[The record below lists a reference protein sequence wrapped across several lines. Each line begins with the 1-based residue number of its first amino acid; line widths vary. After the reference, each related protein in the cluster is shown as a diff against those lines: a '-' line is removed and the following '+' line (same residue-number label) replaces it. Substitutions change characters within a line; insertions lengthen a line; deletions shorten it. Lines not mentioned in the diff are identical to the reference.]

1 MSTHKL
7 PNVLICGTPGTGK
20 SSLANLAAEKLAP
33 LGFKYLD
40 VTAIIKDHECHEG
53 LDEQFDSLIVDD
65 DKLLDI
71 MEEMQTDGGCIV
83 DYHSCEFFPERW
95 FELVIV
101 LSTTTEV
108 LYERRVARDYNEK
121 KINEN
126 MQCEIMQI
134 VLESA
139 KESYA
144 PEVVQELPSNTVDD
158 MESNVNRLEAW
169 VGHWKNTQAS
179 SSSQQNNYK
188 SDYV

>member
-108 LYERRVARDYNEK
+108 L
-121 KINEN
+121 
-126 MQCEIMQI
+126 
-134 VLESA
+134 
-139 KESYA
+139 
-144 PEVVQELPSNTVDD
+144 
-158 MESNVNRLEAW
+158 
-169 VGHWKNTQAS
+169 
-179 SSSQQNNYK
+179 
-188 SDYV
+188 